1 MQTGMEKNLFGSHPD
16 SLAATKSRGP
26 PLAFASDPLIAVPS
40 LGGMDNNASSPLEA
54 QDEINV
60 IAGYSAAAGAGS
72 SKVPDILEVDGPSTA
87 GNFMKGSSP
96 VGVKGFYGQLL
107 PLK

>member
-1 MQTGMEKNLFGSHPD
+1 MEKDLFGSHPY
-16 SLAATKSRGP
+16 SLAATKSHGP
-26 PLAFASDPLIAVPS
+26 PPAFASDPLIAVPS
-40 LGGMDNNASSPLEA
+40 LGGMDNNASSPLVA

-72 SKVPDILEVDGPSTA
+72 SKVPDILEVDGPSMA

-96 VGVKGFYGQLL
+96 VGVKGFYGHLL
-107 PLK
+107 LLKL

>member
-1 MQTGMEKNLFGSHPD
+1 MQTGMEKNLFGSHPV
-16 SLAATKSRGP
+16 SLAATEFRGP
-26 PLAFASDPLIAVPS
+26 PPAFASDPLIAVPS
-40 LGGMDNNASSPLEA
+40 LGGMDNNASSPLVA